1 MRAFANIEPVESTEK
16 FWRTFFSPAGCFRIV
31 CVTKDFTSEKIKKL
45 MKDYAPENAK
55 YVCEIPNTTVEDVY
69 AGTIEAVC
77 NAKETAIVID
87 FTNLKE
93 EDFRNDNMS
102 LFQDRLRSIIYRHM
116 HTPIRVIIPEGVY
129 WRVFGH
135 NDLRECWNVI
145 AYVCLKGVKGAFCA

>member
-1 MRAFANIEPVESTEK
+1 
-16 FWRTFFSPAGCFRIV
+16 
-31 CVTKDFTSEKIKKL
+31 

-55 YVCEIPNTTVEDVY
+55 YVCQIPNTTVEDIY
-69 AGTIEAVC
+69 AGTIEAIC
-77 NAKETAIVID
+77 KDPETTVVID

-93 EDFRNDNMS
+93 EDFRNDHMS

-116 HTPIRVIIPEGVY
+116 HTPVRVIIPEEVY

-135 NDLRECWNVI
+135 NDLREYWNVV